1 MVTQAA
7 LTFDPDTHTFW
18 RDGQRVLS
26 VTQILKR
33 CGLSSP
39 WWTEA
44 ARDRGTRVHRAL
56 HVLQQSNDSIA
67 KGDLQPD
74 DLPFYEAGRHALD
87 VFGIG
92 VLAAEALVDGG
103 TYAGWLDLR
112 CTLRGYQ
119 EPFVID
125 FKSGR
130 ASAWTPLQLA
140 AYAAPQP
147 DYHRRAFIE
156 LQANGKPKLTTCHET
171 RGDLRNW
178 HACCAVALLQVSL
191 EIDIDDH

>member
-1 MVTQAA
+1 MPALKFDAA
-7 LTFDPDTHTFW
+7 SHTFW
-18 RDGQRVLS
+18 RDGARVLS
-26 VTQILKR
+26 VTQILRR

-39 WWTEA
+39 WWTPE
-44 ARDRGTRVHRAL
+44 ARDRGTRVHQAL
-56 HVLQQSNDSIA
+56 LRLQQTSDA
-67 KGDLQPD
+67 EARTLLADED
-74 DLPFYEAGRHALD
+74 VPFYEAGRHALA

-92 VLAAEALVDGG
+92 VLAAEELVDGG
-103 TYAGWLDLR
+103 AYAGWLDLR
-112 CTLRGYQ
+112 CTLRGFR

-156 LQANGKPKLTTCHET
+156 LQTNGKPKLTTCHET

-178 HACCAVALLQVSL
+178 HACCTVAQLQVAL

>member
-1 MVTQAA
+1 MPALKFDAA
-7 LTFDPDTHTFW
+7 THTFW

-26 VTQILKR
+26 VTQILRR
-33 CGLSSP
+33 CGLVSP
-39 WWTEA
+39 WWTDEA
-44 ARDRGTRVHRAL
+44 RNRGTRVHTAL
-56 HVLQQSNDSIA
+56 HRCQTRSDREAREGLCD
-67 KGDLQPD
+67 GDD
-74 DLPFYEAGRHALD
+74 PFYMAGRHALD

-92 VLAAEALVDGG
+92 VLAAEELVDGG

-112 CTLRGYQ
+112 CTLRGFR

-156 LQANGKPKLTTCHET
+156 LQPNGKPKLTTCHET

-178 HACCAVALLQVSL
+178 HACVTVAQLQLAL
-191 EIDIDDH
+191 EIPDDGD